1 MSQELDM
8 YAPPHRMVGI
18 RSSFHQTIIT
28 LTTEPNVPTE
38 KTITNLKTVTTNCTY
53 CKISN
58 ILREQVNSER
68 LSVYQPSNLIDQY
81 QRYFK

>member
-1 MSQELDM
+1 M

-38 KTITNLKTVTTNCTY
+38 KTIPNLKTVTTNCTN